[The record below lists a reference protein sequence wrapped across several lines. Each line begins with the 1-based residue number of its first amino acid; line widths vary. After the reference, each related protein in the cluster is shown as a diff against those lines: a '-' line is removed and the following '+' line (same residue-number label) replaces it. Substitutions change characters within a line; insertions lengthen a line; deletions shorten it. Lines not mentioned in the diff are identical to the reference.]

1 MDWVVRL
8 LSLDCFL
15 PVKASEITII
25 KWNRVSKVRK
35 RLFWGGEAQRRWSA
49 VSIVRN
55 LVELDRA
62 NQASLRRGRN
72 QSAVETETET
82 ETAAAIRIPLA
93 IRILLSLDILVC
105 NAVDAASM
113 GPRGKWQVHLITH
126 LFVLVFTAEHEWI
139 RVSPGVQSQINLENS
154 ALI

>member
-1 MDWVVRL
+1 M
-8 LSLDCFL
+8 
-15 PVKASEITII
+15 
-25 KWNRVSKVRK
+25 
-35 RLFWGGEAQRRWSA
+35 
-49 VSIVRN
+49 SIVRN

-72 QSAVETETET
+72 QSAVETET

-113 GPRGKWQVHLITH
+113 GPRGK
-126 LFVLVFTAEHEWI
+126 
-139 RVSPGVQSQINLENS
+139 
-154 ALI
+154 